1 MSHIVPESIQTTST
15 IALDETFEARM
26 SLIRPEQLYID
37 LANET
42 NMVKL
47 QLWLEMF
54 GISLDAIPEG
64 LTTAEYQ
71 RLLQNIIIIYRLSG
85 TKRSIQLLGTVL
97 GATSVIVNQYYVLKY
112 NGTASYNGLWNYD
125 SGKLH
130 RQFVISLEVS
140 GIASANRPAFILKLK
155 KLFEVFEPLWVWL
168 ESISFDGQ
176 SYYYSNNLDFNQGVI
191 DLDFNAG
198 SIDLDFG

>member
-1 MSHIVPESIQTTST
+1 
-15 IALDETFEARM
+15 M

-37 LANET
+37 LANEI

-97 GATSVIVNQYYVLKY
+97 GATNVVVNQNYILKY
-112 NGTASYNGLWNYD
+112 NGTASYNGIWNYD

-130 RQFVISLEVS
+130 RHFVVSLDVS
-140 GIASANRPAFILKLK
+140 GIASANRPAFIDKLS
-155 KLFEVFEPLWVWL
+155 KLFEVFEPMWVWL

-176 SYYYSNNLDFNQGVI
+176 IFSYSNNFDYNQNMI
-191 DLDFNAG
+191 DLDFNSD
-198 SIDLDFG
+198 SINLDFN

>member
-1 MSHIVPESIQTTST
+1 MSHIVPDSIQTLKT

-26 SLIRPEQLYID
+26 ALLRPEQLYID

-42 NMVKL
+42 NTTKL

-64 LTTAEYQ
+64 LSTAEYQ

-97 GATSVIVNQYYVLKY
+97 GATNVVVNQTYTLRH
-112 NGTASYNGLWNYD
+112 NGTATYNGLWNYD
-125 SGKLH
+125 SGILH
-130 RQFVISLEVS
+130 RHFVISLDVTGIVS
-140 GIASANRPAFILKLK
+140 TSRPAFIDKLS
-155 KLFEVFEPLWVWL
+155 KLFEVFEPMWVWL

-176 SYYYSNNLDFNQGVI
+176 IYNYSNNFDFNQEMI
-191 DLDFNAG
+191 DLDFNAT
-198 SIDLDFG
+198 SIDLDFN

>member
-26 SLIRPEQLYID
+26 SLIRSEQLYID

-97 GATSVIVNQYYVLKY
+97 GATSVVVNQNYILKH
-112 NGTASYNGLWNYD
+112 NGTASYNGIWKYD
-125 SGKLH
+125 SGKLF
-130 RQFVISLEVS
+130 RLFIVSLDLT
-140 GIASANRPAFILKLK
+140 GIATADRPAFIDKLR
-155 KLFEVFEPLWVWL
+155 KLFEVFEPMWVWL

-176 SYYYSNNLDFNQGVI
+176 SYYYSNHFDFNEGGI
-191 DLDFNAG
+191 DLDFNQDT
-198 SIDLDFG
+198 IELTLD